1 MNKGDALE
9 TTQISLTITLKMKA
23 DLETERQ
30 KTYKRSLQEF
40 IIDVLS
46 DFLEHRR
53 SDLPDSFVMEKK
65 KEETEK

>member
-40 IIDVLS
+40 IVDILS
-46 DFLEHRR
+46 DFL
-53 SDLPDSFVMEKK
+53 DAEKLK
-65 KEETEK
+65 KEP